1 MRRTLVRADSQLG
14 LAGGRRSGRV
24 KRRRAPF
31 RPATSGVSA
40 LSSIVA
46 NGRQVMRAPVLSA
59 ARVKENYFS
68 LAFIANPITTP
79 PGESKTIQSH

>member
-1 MRRTLVRADSQLG
+1 MRRTLLRADSQLG

-24 KRRRAPF
+24 ERRRAPF